1 MARRMASDTVMCS
14 SAAWSSRSR
23 ERGRGVP
30 TRPRTLR
37 PIRGRPPVGGAGSPR
52 RRSPVG
58 HVRDELYGPERVDEV
73 RLQEFTRRVFSEYGE
88 PPISAPIELARD
100 LVFGAADYARA
111 LGFDPHPDFE
121 PAREHLGAW
130 SGPSAITFGCNGKP
144 DLRPGPLR
152 QAQTCGPHVAAR
164 GRASRLR
171 LHARGRPLAAAHDG
185 LKATPSS
192 GETFTLALLSSRS
205 ALAPL
210 ATEATGRPPVG
221 LEI

>member
-144 DLRPGPLR
+144 TYVQGLHDHPEHVIRTLRRAVGR
-152 QAQTCGPHVAAR
+152 R
-164 GRASRLR
+164 GFDYTLEVELSQL
-171 LHARGRPLAAAHDG
+171 
-185 LKATPSS
+185 SMS
-192 GETFTLALLSSRS
+192 G
-205 ALAPL
+205 
-210 ATEATGRPPVG
+210 
-221 LEI
+221 